1 MRINKDMSTSDQINL
16 HFRVLSDEKIERIYQ
31 ATLECLERTGVNV
44 LNAEARDLFA
54 EAGACMDGV
63 RARIP
68 PHIVREALDSC
79 PKGFTLWGRD
89 GETCMEVMPGQVHFG
104 PGLTS
109 SYFIDP
115 YTGERQ
121 RSRRQDV
128 ATSARVIDALEN
140 IDYLMGLALP
150 DDVPPERAPVFEF
163 AEMVMNSRKPLMAW
177 GQSLQNMQDIY
188 KIAVAA
194 AGGEENLRQ
203 RPIFSLFAVGLGPLV
218 IPDAIIANAFWAAE
232 HGVPIV
238 YHGPG
243 VAGVSAPI
251 TGAGTLVVELA
262 GSLAGLAAIQL
273 KKPGAPVCIGSVP
286 TPMDPRNGRPLYGS
300 PELSLYSAGLSEL
313 ATYLDLPLMGTSG
326 ASEAKTVDLQAA
338 IESTTQVIFSLL
350 SRTTIPHDAGFLDCA
365 DIGSLE
371 MVVMNDEIIGM
382 ARRLMRGIEVTD
394 ETLMLDLIDRVGPG
408 GEFISQKETA
418 KNFRKEIWLP
428 RLMDRQPW
436 NQWANSGSLS
446 MLDRIQARIREI
458 LETHT
463 PQPLPDGAVEKI
475 AAILEQKQ

>member
-1 MRINKDMSTSDQINL
+1 MSNADPINL
-16 HFRVLSDEKIERIYQ
+16 HFRVLSDADIEKIYQ

-44 LNAEARDLFA
+44 LNVEARDLFA
-54 EAGACMDGV
+54 KAGAQVDGV
-63 RARIP
+63 RVRIP
-68 PHIVREALDSC
+68 PQVIKQTLATC
-79 PKGFTLWGRD
+79 PNGFTLWGRD
-89 GETCMEVMPGQVHFG
+89 GQTHMEVFPGQVHFG

-140 IDYLMGLALP
+140 IDYMMGLALA
-150 DDVPPERAPVFEF
+150 DDVAPERASVFEF
-163 AEMVMNSRKPLMAW
+163 AEMVMNARKPLMAW
-177 GQSLQNMQDIY
+177 GQSLENIQEIY
-188 KIAVAA
+188 QIAA
-194 AGGEENLRQ
+194 AAVGGEEALREK
-203 RPIFSLFAVGLGPLV
+203 PIFALFAVGLGPLV
-218 IPDAIIANAFWAAE
+218 IPDTIIANSFWAAE
-232 HGVPIV
+232 HGIPVV

-243 VAGVSAPI
+243 VAGISAPV

-262 GSLAGLAAIQL
+262 GCLAGLAAIQL
-273 KKPGAPVCIGSVP
+273 KQPGAPVCIGSVP

-300 PELSLYSAGLSEL
+300 PELSLYSAALSEM
-313 ATYLDLPLMGTSG
+313 ATYLNLPLMGTSG

-371 MVVMNDEIIGM
+371 MLVMNDEIISM
-382 ARRLMRGIEVTD
+382 ARRTMRGIEVSD
-394 ETLMLDLIDRVGPG
+394 ATLMLDVIDRVGPG
-408 GEFISQKETA
+408 GEFISAKETA

-428 RLMDRQPW
+428 HLMDRQPW
-436 NQWANSGSLS
+436 NQWERNGSLS
-446 MLDRIQARIREI
+446 MLERIQSCIRKI
-458 LETHT
+458 LETHV
-463 PQPLPDGAVEKI
+463 PHPLPDGAMEKI
-475 AAILEQKQ
+475 TAILEK

>member
-1 MRINKDMSTSDQINL
+1 MSNTDPINL
-16 HFRVLSDEKIERIYQ
+16 RFKVLSNEKIERIYQ
-31 ATLECLERTGVNV
+31 AILECLERTGVNV

-54 EAGACMDGV
+54 GAGAHVEDV
-63 RARIP
+63 RVRIP
-68 PHIVREALDSC
+68 PRLVQEALDSC
-79 PKGFTLWGRD
+79 PNGFTLWGRD
-89 GETCMEVMPGQVHFG
+89 GQTSMEVFPGQVHFG

-115 YTGERQ
+115 YTGKRH
-121 RSRRQDV
+121 RSLRQDV
-128 ATSARVIDALEN
+128 ATSAHVIDALEN

-150 DDVPPERAPVFEF
+150 EDVPPERAAVFEF
-163 AEMVMNSRKPLMAW
+163 AEMVMNSSKPLMAW
-177 GQSLQNMQDIY
+177 GHSLENVRDIY
-188 KIAVAA
+188 QIAA
-194 AGGEENLRQ
+194 AAVGGEEELRR
-203 RPIFSLFAVGLGPLV
+203 RPIFALFAVGLGPLV
-218 IPDAIIANAFWAAE
+218 MPDDVIANVFWAVE
-232 HGVPIV
+232 HDVPAV

-243 VAGVSAPI
+243 VAGISAPI

-262 GSLAGLAAIQL
+262 GSLAGLVAIQL

-286 TPMDPRNGRPLYGS
+286 TPMDPRTGRPLYGS
-300 PELSLYSAGLSEL
+300 PEVSLYSAALSEL

-371 MVVMNDEIIGM
+371 MLVMNDEIIGM
-382 ARRLMRGIEVTD
+382 ARRMMRGIEVND
-394 ETLMLDLIDRVGPG
+394 ETLMLDLIDKVGPG

-436 NQWANSGSLS
+436 NQWVKGGSLS
-446 MLDRIQARIREI
+446 MLERIQTRIREI

-463 PQPLPDGAVEKI
+463 SHPLPEGAAEKI
-475 AAILEQKQ
+475 TAILEQNNND